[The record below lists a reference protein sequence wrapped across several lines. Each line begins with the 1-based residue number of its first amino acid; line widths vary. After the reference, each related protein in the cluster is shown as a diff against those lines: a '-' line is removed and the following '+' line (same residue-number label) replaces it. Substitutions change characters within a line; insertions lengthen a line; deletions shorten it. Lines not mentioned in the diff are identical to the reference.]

1 MLNTN
6 DSNELFFKV
15 YSLRVRI
22 ALRDKGF
29 EPIFEENTVYKPG
42 LKCWAYQNTPE
53 FEQAFSEIMRGG
65 AK

>member
-1 MLNTN
+1 MNTN

-29 EPIFEENTVYKPG
+29 EPIFEEDNVYKPG
-42 LKCWAYQNTPE
+42 LRCWAYLKTPE
-53 FEQAFSEIMRGG
+53 FDQTFSEIMKGG
-65 AK
+65 TT